1 MGKEQ
6 LSPYY
11 DAIYSKSEEY
21 KKHWKESRYLKL
33 WQAVKEQLNI
43 DYKVIDIGC
52 GPGQFANM
60 LAETGFG
67 NYLGIDF
74 SKQAI
79 KQAREINKLHLEKF
93 RFECLDIYKYDFFSE
108 KDAQFVIMETME
120 HIEKDVEFLVS
131 LKTHNQGKKVIITV
145 PTFDDPSHV
154 RYYKTAKEWK
164 ARFDSFIDIKETKT
178 IGPWIII
185 IAEL

>member
-6 LSPYY
+6 QSDYY
-11 DAIYSKSEEY
+11 DAIYSKSDEY

-33 WQAVKEQLNI
+33 WQAVKDHL
-43 DYKVIDIGC
+43 DKTKSVIDIGC

-60 LAETGFG
+60 LAESEFAT
-67 NYLGIDF
+67 YLGVDF

-79 KQAREINKLHLEKF
+79 KQARELNKAYLKNF
-93 RFECLDIYKYDFFSE
+93 RFECLDLFKYDFFSPV
-108 KDAQFVIMETME
+108 DGQFVIMETLE

-145 PTFDDPSHV
+145 PTFDDAGHA
-154 RYYKTAKEWK
+154 RYYGTVKEWK
-164 ARFDSFIDIKETKT
+164 ERFDPFIDIKKT
-178 IGPWIII
+178 EKIGPWVLI